1 MEIKHH
7 RGLGNAELGDHRN
20 VLFQLSPALESW
32 VSGRWNVIACGQA
45 YTARHSDTHNQRH
58 DNTDVRLL
66 HLETHSGGQPFSDH
80 LVNLP
85 VLHIATICSK
95 N

>member
-32 VSGRWNVIACGQA
+32 VSGRWNVIARGQA
-45 YTARHSDTHNQRH
+45 YTARHTDTHSQSH
-58 DNTDVRLL
+58 DNTDMHLL
-66 HLETHSGGQPFSDH
+66 RLETHSGGQPFSDH